1 MYPEDEH
8 QLIAA
13 YAHQLA
19 NSPEMYNNV
28 AAENRGNSGKSQMD
42 MHSRQLVRELERKN
56 REIMRDIHQL
66 KHAHRNRSQRLM
78 QMPTNAGNGGPS
90 QDPTIVTE
98 LEVSAWMAST
108 SFTKGLSSVRTK
120 SSRTDTKDF
129 HGQIIRA
136 RVKRRF

>member
-19 NSPEMYNNV
+19 NSPEMYSANASQGHV
-28 AAENRGNSGKSQMD
+28 GNGSGSKSQMD

-66 KHAHRNRSQRLM
+66 KHAHRNRSQRIM
-78 QMPTNAGNGGPS
+78 QMPTGGAAAS
-90 QDPTIVTE
+90 DPTIVTE
-98 LEVSAWMAST
+98 LEVSVS
-108 SFTKGLSSVRTK
+108 LY
-120 SSRTDTKDF
+120 
-129 HGQIIRA
+129 IRLLTL
-136 RVKRRF
+136 KPCFL

>member
-19 NSPEMYNNV
+19 NSPEMYTN
-28 AAENRGNSGKSQMD
+28 AQENHRAPPSGKSQMD

-66 KHAHRNRSQRLM
+66 KHAHRNRSQRIM
-78 QMPTNAGNGGPS
+78 QMPTNAGNGGQP

-98 LEVSAWMAST
+98 LEVSR
-108 SFTKGLSSVRTK
+108 L
-120 SSRTDTKDF
+120 
-129 HGQIIRA
+129 
-136 RVKRRF
+136 

>member
-19 NSPEMYNNV
+19 NSSEMYSATTQGHAVNV
-28 AAENRGNSGKSQMD
+28 VGNGGTGGGQGKSQMD

-66 KHAHRNRSQRLM
+66 KHAHRNRSQRIM
-78 QMPTNAGNGGPS
+78 QMPTGTAS
-90 QDPTIVTE
+90 SDPTIVTE
-98 LEVSAWMAST
+98 LEVS
-108 SFTKGLSSVRTK
+108 SFHLLP
-120 SSRTDTKDF
+120 
-129 HGQIIRA
+129 Q
-136 RVKRRF
+136 KRRSKRA

>member
-19 NSPEMYNNV
+19 NSPEMYSANATTTSQGHV
-28 AAENRGNSGKSQMD
+28 GNGSSGKSQME

-66 KHAHRNRSQRLM
+66 KHAHRNRSQRIM
-78 QMPTNAGNGGPS
+78 QMPTGGAAS
-90 QDPTIVTE
+90 SDPTIVTE
-98 LEVSAWMAST
+98 LEVSVSLD
-108 SFTKGLSSVRTK
+108 LSLDPSNLK
-120 SSRTDTKDF
+120 PCF
-129 HGQIIRA
+129 L
-136 RVKRRF
+136 